1 MVVVAARL
9 YAAWHVLSLATA
21 TDCASRRLGF
31 IDCACL
37 LFDSSRPDL
46 FRLNA
51 HRPRLPQHFRVDGS
65 LHSCL
70 RHHPYYGR
78 LDPLVS
84 RLSARRRHQSGH
96 GSALRRHRGRDLEGD
111 AARAGASHHGAAPA
125 GKPASS
131 YYNHSTTTPQ
141 TTPP

>member
-46 FRLNA
+46 FRLKA

-65 LHSCL
+65 LHSCIRL
-70 RHHPYYGR
+70 HPYYVR

-84 RLSARRRHQSGH
+84 ILSSRRRRETGH
-96 GSALRRHRGRDLEGD
+96 G
-111 AARAGASHHGAAPA
+111 
-125 GKPASS
+125 
-131 YYNHSTTTPQ
+131 TPLL
-141 TTPP
+141 TPPLPDGDVSTPAAG